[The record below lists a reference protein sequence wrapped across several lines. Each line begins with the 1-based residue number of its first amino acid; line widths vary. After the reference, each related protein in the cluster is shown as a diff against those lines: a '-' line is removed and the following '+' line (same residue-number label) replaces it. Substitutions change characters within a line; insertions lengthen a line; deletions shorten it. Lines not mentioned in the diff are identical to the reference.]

1 MLSSPDWNLSL
12 ASIHSLSGES
22 RTPPYLNFGEDGH
35 NRNCNTEDEVQAD
48 EDLVL
53 CAAVRLSVEDVE
65 QCGKDDRQDI
75 EEACKRQQGW
85 KGTHGQDVYHLRNS

>member
-1 MLSSPDWNLSL
+1 MF
-12 ASIHSLSGES
+12 
-22 RTPPYLNFGEDGH
+22 LNFGEDGH

-65 QCGKDDRQDI
+65 QCGRLRLVG
-75 EEACKRQQGW
+75 EEKAG
-85 KGTHGQDVYHLRNS
+85 GEV

>member
-1 MLSSPDWNLSL
+1 MF
-12 ASIHSLSGES
+12 
-22 RTPPYLNFGEDGH
+22 LNFGEDGH
-35 NRNCNTEDEVQAD
+35 NRNCNTEDEVQTD

-75 EEACKRQQGW
+75 EEACKRQQGSIPEPW
-85 KGTHGQDVYHLRNS
+85 VSFLHSIYP